1 MHKFNIKKEING
13 QNALNTTAYSPFFHV
28 IMDIVIKTQ
37 PWHFYVIL
45 RWITHRGRRIE
56 TVYDS
61 LNAASSG
68 VVE

>member
-37 PWHFYVIL
+37 PWHL
-45 RWITHRGRRIE
+45 
-56 TVYDS
+56 VYDS